1 MCSSSES
8 SRFLTRK
15 TTEESSRNMKS
26 GWLFKGGVRL
36 IEIIFCPKTNDYI
49 TTGINSKCQW
59 KKMGGERE
67 GMNSRCPFL
76 ETHRKWLRNNK
87 NQRLVLRFR
96 RLSVCVAW
104 IPRKRLR
111 NNKDQC
117 LVPRLLM
124 KVSVLKRLTESDW
137 RSTGSCPCRR
147 DSKKM
152 TE

>member
-8 SRFLTRK
+8 SRFLSRK
-15 TTEESSRNMKS
+15 TTEESSRNVKS

-36 IEIIFCPKTNDYI
+36 IEIIFCPQTNDYI

-67 GMNSRCPFL
+67 GINCRCPFWAIHIEMTEEQQGPTL
-76 ETHRKWLRNNK
+76 GTPLSAVKCLCRMDSKKTTE
-87 NQRLVLRFR
+87 NQY
-96 RLSVCVAW
+96 
-104 IPRKRLR
+104 
-111 NNKDQC
+111 